1 MVLTYRY
8 AFSIGKYP
16 TFNLSCHETNISLIA
31 KSYDIFNFVRNPGWG
46 YKNIISKVE
55 DGLSRSKLEYY
66 GTYLQQPSFVI
77 GESSF

>member
-1 MVLTYRY
+1 MFLPE
-8 AFSIGKYP
+8 KLEQD
-16 TFNLSCHETNISLIA
+16 TFQVVTTCHETNISLIA